1 MLNQVLQE
9 IMSTQSTLSL
19 GDLSRKLGIE
29 RSALDGMIQF
39 WVRKGHLVDDAAA
52 ETQAGV
58 VCSIGSCG
66 VSCIGTSNCAFVAK
80 MPKTYSISPGDIE

>member
-9 IMSTQSTLSL
+9 IRSTQSVLNL

-39 WVRKGHLVDDAAA
+39 WVRKGHLIDDDAAENQSGA
-52 ETQAGV
+52 
-58 VCSIGSCG
+58 VCPTGSCG
-66 VSCIGTSNCAFVAK
+66 ASCRGTSNCAFITK